1 LNLKNIPMMIK
12 EHNIVSIIIIVT
24 AVVEFSIACHI
35 LTLIFTSNIVAQA
48 LSVYSLIQWAI
59 IPALFILI
67 KIEPI
72 NKLVTALEASAF
84 PLINLVTIELAMI
97 NFEGQISAI
106 AVIVVWSA
114 LAYLWPLTK
123 LGERAIPQL
132 LS

>member
-1 LNLKNIPMMIK
+1 LNLKIIPMIIK
-12 EHNIVSIIIIVT
+12 EHKIVSIIIIAT
-24 AVVEFSIACHI
+24 AVAEFSIACHI
-35 LTLIFTSNIVAQA
+35 LTLIFTSNIIAQS

-59 IPALFILI
+59 IPALFILL
-67 KIEPI
+67 KIESI

-114 LAYLWPLTK
+114 FAYLWPLAK